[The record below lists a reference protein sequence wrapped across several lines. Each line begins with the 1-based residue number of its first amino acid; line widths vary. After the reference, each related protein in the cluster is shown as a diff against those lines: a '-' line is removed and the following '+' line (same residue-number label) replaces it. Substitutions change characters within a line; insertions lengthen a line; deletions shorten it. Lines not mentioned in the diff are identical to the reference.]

1 MRIYRAGVASLNQTP
16 LDFEGNEARVADAVS
31 RAKREGLDLL
41 LLPELALSGHSLGD
55 FSRAEWVHDRLIAS
69 LGRIAEK
76 SRDLSLVLGMPFLL
90 EGMVYSAAAV
100 LHDGELLGLATK
112 GGYDRYAG
120 LHEAKHFD
128 LFPRQGELL
137 VDLLGA
143 SVPIGRSRFSLGSL
157 RAEVAIGDALESFER
172 LDGPSDLLLNP
183 AARPFRLGTHG
194 ATLERAAEL
203 SLIRNAPLLSAN
215 LLGNEAGRNI
225 FDGASFIAADGE
237 LLTSTPRLSM
247 NQISLRSAALRL
259 TDTIG
264 TRSRRERAST
274 PPPLQY
280 EEHREELLTRAMAVG
295 LFDYLRKSRANGY
308 VLSLSGGADSAACA
322 ALIGLMIRLG
332 VKELGTSGFKKRLAH
347 IASLEDASNAEEL
360 CAKLLLTAYQSTE
373 NSSETTRSAAR
384 ALAEEIGATHL
395 ELDIQPMV
403 DAYRAFGEQAI
414 GRALDFENDDLALQ
428 NLQARVRSPGAWLLA
443 NLRGAI
449 VITTSNRS
457 ELSVGYLT
465 MDGDTSGG
473 LAPIASIDKAY
484 LREYLVWLEKEGPKG
499 IGPLKSLEKVNVQE
513 PTAELRPLEAQQ
525 RDEDDL
531 MPYPLLDR
539 LEELLVHRLVAP
551 ETALRVVREEFSEL
565 EGIEN
570 YVDRFLRS
578 FSTNQ
583 WKRARIAPSFIL
595 SDRIVADIDF
605 PILNGGLRLAS
616 DG

>member
-1 MRIYRAGVASLNQTP
+1 
-16 LDFEGNEARVADAVS
+16 
-31 RAKREGLDLL
+31 
-41 LLPELALSGHSLGD
+41 
-55 FSRAEWVHDRLIAS
+55 
-69 LGRIAEK
+69 
-76 SRDLSLVLGMPFLL
+76 
-90 EGMVYSAAAV
+90 
-100 LHDGELLGLATK
+100 
-112 GGYDRYAG
+112 
-120 LHEAKHFD
+120 
-128 LFPRQGELL
+128 
-137 VDLLGA
+137 
-143 SVPIGRSRFSLGSL
+143 
-157 RAEVAIGDALESFER
+157 
-172 LDGPSDLLLNP
+172 
-183 AARPFRLGTHG
+183 
-194 ATLERAAEL
+194 
-203 SLIRNAPLLSAN
+203 
-215 LLGNEAGRNI
+215 
-225 FDGASFIAADGE
+225 
-237 LLTSTPRLSM
+237 
-247 NQISLRSAALRL
+247 
-259 TDTIG
+259 
-264 TRSRRERAST
+264 
-274 PPPLQY
+274 
-280 EEHREELLTRAMAVG
+280 EHREELLTRAMAVG

-414 GRALDFENDDLALQ
+414 GRALDFENDDPALQ

-605 PILNGGLRLAS
+605 PILNGGLR
-616 DG
+616 